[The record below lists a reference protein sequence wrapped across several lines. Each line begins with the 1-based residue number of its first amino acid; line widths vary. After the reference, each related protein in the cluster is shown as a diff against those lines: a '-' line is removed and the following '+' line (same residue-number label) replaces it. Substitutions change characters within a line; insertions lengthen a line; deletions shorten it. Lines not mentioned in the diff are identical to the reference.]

1 MENDLKL
8 QKSRPDHLWKPGQS
22 GNPAGRPVSSR
33 QKISE
38 RLLSD
43 LAEVWEAHGKRV
55 LESLAISDPGKL
67 AQIAY
72 GLLPKD
78 VFVRVEDQ
86 RTPGGLDP
94 DAYATLRRLL
104 DLIESCNVDGDP
116 QAVFAAL
123 EEDLRAR
130 MSQQVTT
137 IEGIAREQ
145 KVVS

>member
-1 MENDLKL
+1 MGSDLKL

-22 GNPAGRPVSSR
+22 GNPAGRPLSSR

-43 LAEVWEAHGKRV
+43 LAEVWDAHGKRV

-67 AQIAY
+67 ATIAY

-86 RTPGGLDP
+86 RAPGGLDP
-94 DAYATLRRLL
+94 DAYASLRRLL
-104 DLIESCNVDGDP
+104 DLIESCGAVGEP
-116 QAVFAAL
+116 QRVF
-123 EEDLRAR
+123 E
-130 MSQQVTT
+130 M
-137 IEGIAREQ
+137 I
-145 KVVS
+145 